1 MPGGGGER
9 ARGEDD
15 GAADDA
21 LPLGVISAPPPPDEV
36 VVDATLRRELRTDA
50 ERLQETLNAQTIE
63 RQSKQAKFEQL
74 QMSLQ
79 MISCETAPA
88 TATEVPDPPR
98 FPTPQRAARP
108 EPLCA
113 DLRDPGAA
121 DYGIPAAPALG
132 DRAGDAGRA
141 EVRGGAAEHVDAGQG
156 RAARGDTGD
165 QRCAQ
170 APPAARPQA
179 DASLCAAFQR
189 ALDQANREH
198 SRVSTPPSC
207 PHRCLDRS
215 G

>member
-9 ARGEDD
+9 ARAADD
-15 GAADDA
+15 GAADGA
-21 LPLGVISAPPPPDEV
+21 LPLGVIDAPPPPDEV

-88 TATEVPDPPR
+88 TATEVRGPPR
-98 FPTPQRAARP
+98 FPTPLRAARP

-170 APPAARPQA
+170 APA
-179 DASLCAAFQR
+179 
-189 ALDQANREH
+189 
-198 SRVSTPPSC
+198 PPRGLTLT
-207 PHRCLDRS
+207 HRCVQRS
-215 G
+215 SAPSTRPTASTHA